1 MFRRFAFIAIGL
13 MLTAFV
19 GSPPRA
25 RAADAPDTSG
35 TSAVVEL
42 LAQIDEAELQLDL
55 LKGLQDALQGKRNQ
69 PMPKPWPAAYA
80 KLAKSDNAEVRQ
92 RAQSGGAHLRR
103 SPGRGRTAETGFRH
117 QRRTRETPRSAGN
130 AGRQASARPAPL
142 LRELIADRTVR
153 REALRGLGAYDDPQ
167 TPAAILKNY
176 AQFDADER
184 HDALNTLVARP
195 AYAPARSSKHWNAKA
210 LPTQDVSAYTA
221 RQLQALGDAKL
232 TERMEKV
239 WGTIRETNSDK
250 KAQIAQFKSWLT
262 PDFVK
267 KADLSDGRFVFSRTC
282 QQCHTLY
289 GEGGKVGP
297 DLTGSNRANID
308 YALENILD
316 PSAVIA
322 ADYKMVVFSLSDGR
336 VLSGIIKEQDA
347 TTLTVQT
354 DNLRIVLAKDDIE
367 QTKPSAISMMPEHL
381 VDKLTKEQVRDL
393 IGYLATKEQVPLPP
407 GATVTAKP

>member
-1 MFRRFAFIAIGL
+1 MDHLLAL
-13 MLTAFV
+13 
-19 GSPPRA
+19 
-25 RAADAPDTSG
+25 AADAPDTSG

-92 RAQSGGAHLRR
+92 RARVVALIFGDPQAVAELRKLVSDTSAAPEKR
-103 SPGRGRTAETGFRH
+103 REALETLADKH
-117 QRRTRETPRSAGN
+117 APDL
-130 AGRQASARPAPL
+130 APL

-195 AYAPARSSKHWNAKA
+195 AYALALVEALERKA